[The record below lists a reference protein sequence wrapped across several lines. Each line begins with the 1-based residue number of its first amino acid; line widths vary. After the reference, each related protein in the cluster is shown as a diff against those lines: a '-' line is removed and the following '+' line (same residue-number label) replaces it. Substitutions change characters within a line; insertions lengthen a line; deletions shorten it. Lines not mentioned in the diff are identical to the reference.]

1 MLSRKTLRFIH
12 LVGTIW
18 FMLCVGCVLIVA
30 LRQVG
35 VRWWVLFSLSGH
47 GVLIAFMLISL
58 YLFAIF
64 RGVSGSQIHP
74 VEHPLT
80 STDYYTLFYVTT
92 PFLGGLAGCIGMI
105 GVCTLIQRFLL
116 GVSMGT
122 LVATF
127 LVWVI
132 VDPVAGV
139 LEVIVSPPARR
150 HRSERLAEVRAEK
163 EKEQEERERLLADIL
178 EKEDLQRA
186 QWAESLK
193 PHAERLAELLSAEP
207 IDFEDAERQATDMGA
222 NAWQIGGLA
231 CMRLLREM
239 TIELCREQGA
249 DTALGDYI
257 SVWWD
262 GVGNWRNPS
271 IHKAVNTGA

>member
-1 MLSRKTLRFIH
+1 MLSRKTLRSVH
-12 LVGTIW
+12 LVGTVW
-18 FMLCVGCVLIVA
+18 FMLCVSYVLIVA

-35 VRWWVLFSLSGH
+35 VRWWVVFSLSGH
-47 GVLIAFMLISL
+47 GVLIVFMLVSL

-64 RGVSGSQIHP
+64 RGVSGSEVQP

-80 STDYYTLFYVTT
+80 STEYYTVFYVTT

-139 LEVIVSPPARR
+139 LEVLVSPEARK
-150 HRSERLAEVRAEK
+150 HRSQRLSKIRALKVKER
-163 EKEQEERERLLADIL
+163 EEREHLLADIL
-178 EKEDLQRA
+178 EKENLQKA

-193 PHAERLAELLSAEP
+193 PHAERLAELLSTEP
-207 IDFEDAERQATDMGA
+207 IDFEETERQATDMGA

-231 CMRLLREM
+231 CMRQLREM
-239 TIELCREQGA
+239 TIELCRERGG
-249 DTALGDYI
+249 DIALADYI

-262 GVGNWRNPS
+262 GVGNWRNPT
-271 IHKAVNTGA
+271 IQKAVNTGA